1 MRDNY
6 LFQRIC
12 RECDK
17 WEQEVKGKMVCDSK
31 PYDTCL
37 WCFLDLIKDVDND
50 CVTSDGLIFCF
61 DEIKPVVQVRGD
73 L

>member
-17 WEQEVKGKMVCDSK
+17 WEQEVKGKMVC
-31 PYDTCL
+31 
-37 WCFLDLIKDVDND
+37 
-50 CVTSDGLIFCF
+50 
-61 DEIKPVVQVRGD
+61 EIKPVIQVKGE
-73 L
+73 LV

>member
-6 LFQRIC
+6 LFERIC

-17 WEQEVKGKMVCDSK
+17 WEQEVKGKMVGDSK

-37 WCFLDLIKDVDND
+37 WCFLDLIKEVGTPVIY
-50 CVTSDGLIFCF
+50 CGIFIQQ
-61 DEIKPVVQVRGD
+61 IKEK
-73 L
+73 